1 MPHHGKRVNP
11 GAFSH
16 RERFPIQELFDD
28 IAILRAHG
36 VAALD
41 PWWSRLGWDDK
52 VDLQTEDVIR
62 SVLDEQYR
70 RAQMIYAEIVTTT
83 FPGIVAE
90 MAFFP
95 SLPVRW
101 NLTVV
106 RRAPSDGGSSI
117 YFNWSPVATWQQ
129 AGADV
134 VFGGKGSSF
143 EDVEVTR
150 AALAALG
157 RPNALLPRYNGFTQ
171 LSDFSGRQWNNHF
184 DGATPA
190 VHDVSSLL
198 KDDLDRVFS
207 SMPRRDDQ

>member
-1 MPHHGKRVNP
+1 MESPRSIHGEV
-11 GAFSH
+11 
-16 RERFPIQELFDD
+16 E
-28 IAILRAHG
+28 
-36 VAALD
+36 V
-41 PWWSRLGWDDK
+41 
-52 VDLQTEDVIR
+52 QTEGVIR

-70 RAQMIYAEIVTTT
+70 RAQVIYAEIVTTT
-83 FPGIVAE
+83 FPAISDE

-106 RRAPSDGGSSI
+106 RNAPSYGGASI
-117 YFNWSPVATWQQ
+117 YFNWLPVATWQQ

-134 VFGGKGSSF
+134 VFDGEGPSF
-143 EDVEVTR
+143 EEVETTR

-157 RPNALLPRYNGFTQ
+157 RPNVILPRYNGFTQ
-171 LSDFSGRQWNNHF
+171 LSDFSGCHLNNHF

-190 VHDVSSLL
+190 IHDVCSLL
-198 KDDLDRVFS
+198 KDDLERVFS